1 MTATVTTTTV
11 NTSTSTRQGVQLTVD
26 SQSNTVQI
34 GNYVTDVTIN
44 PYIAPQIVSFYAK
57 GLRPNQRMH
66 AFFDS
71 VLVDAYCAPGTYN
84 GGDTSRWESVDR
96 TAYWGAN
103 LVTSSTGTLV
113 GQFNI
118 PAGTFKN
125 GDRVFELADV
135 DNLAQG
141 NAAISTQAS
150 GTFTASNIS
159 VTKQGS
165 TLTTVNPILS
175 TRPVSN
181 TVVTTNTQVTSTT
194 LADIVNIDAQWEP
207 IAQSLTINTPNSEA
221 GVYATSLTIY
231 FKQLAQIGNHGV
243 TVYLCETNNGYPD
256 GNKVLPFSTVHLSK
270 SEIIAQ
276 DTVNNLG
283 YSSDASI
290 GTTFTFE
297 SPVFLNNASTYA
309 FIVKPDNN
317 DPDYWVYSAE
327 LGDVDIKSGLQMF
340 SQPVIGTAFYG
351 ATTTQW
357 SALQTEYIK
366 FKLNIANFT
375 SFTGDAYF
383 NNGNTEYLTVY
394 NVGYVNTSVSILQG
408 DYVFESTNSTVS
420 TANTSV
426 KGVARYYDSSK
437 NVLYVSNSTGNFTA
451 NTFMQ
456 IHRFANSALV
466 TSPGPNTSTLI
477 AYANTGSF
485 YKPIVDA
492 LVPNFAV
499 IAPAGTKVTYDYR
512 GASNSYVLDSSPNYL
527 NPGTETEFID
537 KERILV
543 TRTHENQYLSGAK
556 SSNVHVSLVSDSILL
571 SPLIDTVMA
580 SGTVIG
586 NQIDPVQ
593 DIYNEYYSSGS
604 SKSKYVSQIITLASG
619 QDAQDLQISI
629 TARRPK
635 DTDIKVYVKF
645 LNAQDPDPISS
656 KTWTPMLNNGYDLYT
671 DGSNAGDFKEFVYT
685 TYPYYGMQTTAGSI
699 NASNTSNVISG
710 YFTTFGTDVKVGMWV
725 NMMANS
731 TFSETSRQVV
741 NVNSTTS
748 LQLNAPFNADQGYA
762 SQPLYIVPPP
772 TTAWNSPSLVTQLA
786 APNGMFQNT
795 INGSAIAT
803 VTANTTSNIIT
814 GSNTNFTSLLPGQIL
829 NVGGYNQAIV
839 SIANSTQL
847 TVGTP
852 WPANYTAANGYI
864 VSKNGLTYLNSNN
877 NLYTSFKQFQIKVI
891 LQSNNSSQVPILNDL
906 TALALQL

>member
-11 NTSTSTRQGVQLTVD
+11 NTSTSNRQGVQLTVD

-34 GNYVTDVTIN
+34 GNFVTDVTIN
-44 PYIAPQIVSFYAK
+44 PYIAPQIVSFYVT
-57 GLRPNQRMH
+57 GLRPNQRVH

-71 VLVDAYCAPGTYN
+71 ILVDSFCAPGTYN

-96 TAYWGAN
+96 TADWGAN
-103 LVTSSTGTLV
+103 LVTSSTGTLA

-118 PAGTFKN
+118 PSGRFKN

-135 DNLAQG
+135 ENLAQG

-165 TLTTVNPILS
+165 TLTTVNPLLS
-175 TRPVSN
+175 TRAVSN
-181 TVVTTNTQVTSTT
+181 TVITTNTQITSAT
-194 LADIVNIDAQWEP
+194 LKDIVNIDSQWEP

-221 GVYATSLTIY
+221 GVYATSLTIF
-231 FKQLAQIGNHGV
+231 FKQKAQIGTNGV

-256 GNKVLPFSTVHLSK
+256 GNKVLPFSTVHLPYASIDV
-270 SEIIAQ
+270 SA
-276 DTVNNLG
+276 
-283 YSSDASI
+283 DASV

-327 LGDVDIKSGLQMF
+327 LGDFDIKSGLQMF
-340 SQPVIGTAFYG
+340 SQPIIGTAFYG

-366 FKLNIANFT
+366 FQLNVANFT
-375 SFTGDAYF
+375 SSTGDAYF
-383 NNGNTEYLTVY
+383 NNGNTDYLTVY
-394 NVGYVNTSVSILQG
+394 NVGFTNTSATILHG
-408 DYVFESTNSTVS
+408 DYVFESDNSLVATV
-420 TANTSV
+420 NTSV
-426 KGVARYYDSSK
+426 KGVARYYDSGK
-437 NVLYVSNSTGNFTA
+437 NLLYVSNSSGNYTA
-451 NTFMQ
+451 NKFVQ

-477 AYANTGSF
+477 AYANTGPF
-485 YKPIVDA
+485 YLPIVDA
-492 LVPNFAV
+492 FVPNFAV
-499 IAPAGTKVTYDYR
+499 IAPAGTKVSYDYK
-512 GASNSYVLDSSPNYL
+512 GTSNSYVLDTSPNYL
-527 NPGTETEFID
+527 NPGTETEFFD

-543 TRTHENQYLSGAK
+543 SRTYENAYLSGGK
-556 SSNVHVSLVSDSILL
+556 SSNVHVGLTSDSILL
-571 SPLIDTVMA
+571 SPLIDTVKA

-604 SKSKYVSQIITLASG
+604 SKSKYVSQIITLANG
-619 QDAQDLQISI
+619 QDAQDLQVSI
-629 TARRPK
+629 TARRPAG
-635 DTDIKVYVKF
+635 TDIKVYVKF
-645 LNAQDPDPISS
+645 LNGQDSEPISS
-656 KTWTPMLNNGYDLYT
+656 KTWTPMLNNGYDVYT

-685 TYPYYGMQTTAGSI
+685 TYPYYGMKATTGSI
-699 NASNTSNVISG
+699 NTANNSNVISG
-710 YFTTFGTDVKVGMWV
+710 YFTTFGTDIKVGMWV

-731 TFSETSRQVV
+731 TFNETSRQVV

-748 LQLNAPFNADQGYA
+748 IQLNAPFNADQGYA
-762 SQPLYIVPPP
+762 SQPIYVVPPP
-772 TTAWNSPSLVTQLA
+772 TTAWASANLVTQLA

-795 INGSAIAT
+795 ITGAAIST
-803 VTANTTSNIIT
+803 VTANTISNIIT
-814 GSNTNFTSLLPGQIL
+814 GSNTNFTILLPGQIMSI
-829 NVGGYNQAIV
+829 GGYSQAIV
-839 SIANSTQL
+839 SISNSTQL

-852 WPANYTAANGYI
+852 WAANYTAANGYI

-877 NLYTSFKQFQIKVI
+877 SLYTTFKQFQIKVI
-891 LQSNNSSQVPILNDL
+891 LQANNSSQVPILNDL

>member
-1 MTATVTTTTV
+1 MTATVTTTT
-11 NTSTSTRQGVQLTVD
+11 TSTSTSNRQGVQLTVD

-34 GNYVTDVTIN
+34 GNFVTDVTIN
-44 PYIAPQIVSFYAK
+44 PYIAPQIISFHAK

-71 VLVDAYCAPGTYN
+71 VLVDAYCAPGVRT
-84 GGDTSRWESVDR
+84 GSDSSIWQSVDR
-96 TAYWGAN
+96 SGNWGAN
-103 LVTSSTGTLV
+103 LVTSSTGILA

-118 PAGTFKN
+118 PAGKFKN

-135 DNLAQG
+135 DNLAMG

-150 GTFTASNIS
+150 GSFTASNIS
-159 VTKQGS
+159 VTKQGV
-165 TLTTVNPILS
+165 TQTTVNPILS
-175 TRPVSN
+175 TRAISN
-181 TVVTTNTQVTSTT
+181 TVVTTNTQVTTTT
-194 LADIVNIDAQWEP
+194 LADIVNITAQWEP

-256 GNKVLPFSTVHLSK
+256 GSKVLPFSTVHLTK
-270 SEIIAQ
+270 SQIVAQ
-276 DTVNNLG
+276 DTVNSLG
-283 YSSDASI
+283 YSNDASL

-297 SPVFLNNASTYA
+297 SPVFLNSSTTYA

-327 LGDVDIKSGLQMF
+327 LGEFDIKSGLQMF
-340 SQPVIGTAFYG
+340 SQPIIGTAFYG

-357 SALQTEYIK
+357 TALQTEYIK

-383 NNGNTEYLTVY
+383 NNGNTEYLSVY

-408 DYVFESTNSTVS
+408 DYVFESTNSSIGTV
-420 TANTSV
+420 NTSV
-426 KGVARYYDSSK
+426 KGVASYYDSGK
-437 NVLYVSNSTGNFTA
+437 NILYASNSSGNYTQ
-451 NTFMQ
+451 NTFVQ

-466 TSPGPNTSTLI
+466 TSPGPNTTTLI
-477 AYANTGSF
+477 AYANTGAF
-485 YKPIVDA
+485 YRPIVDA
-492 LVPNFAV
+492 FVPNFAV
-499 IAPAGTKVTYDYR
+499 ITPAGTRVTYDYR
-512 GASNSYVLDSSPNYL
+512 GTSNSYVLDSSPNYL
-527 NPGTETEFID
+527 SVGTETEFND

-543 TRTHENQYLSGAK
+543 TRSHENQYLSGAK
-556 SSNVHVSLVSDSILL
+556 SSNVHVSLVSDSVLL

-586 NQIDPVQ
+586 NQIDSVQ
-593 DIYNEYYSSGS
+593 DIYNEYYTSGS
-604 SKSKYVSQIITLASG
+604 SKTKYVSQIITLANG

-645 LNAQDPDPISS
+645 LNGQDSESISS
-656 KTWTPMLNNGYDLYT
+656 KSWTPMLNNGYDIYT
-671 DGSNAGDFKEFVYT
+671 DGSNAGDFREYVYT
-685 TYPYYGMQTTAGSI
+685 TYPYYGMMKLTGSV
-699 NASNTSNVISG
+699 NASNTSNVVSG

-731 TFSETSRQVV
+731 TFSEASRQVV

-748 LQLNAPFNADQGYA
+748 LQLNAPFNAEAGYS
-762 SQPLYIVPPP
+762 SQPMYVVPPP
-772 TTAWNSPSLVTQLA
+772 STAWASANLVTQLA

-795 INGSAIAT
+795 IDGSAIST

-814 GSNTNFTSLLPGQIL
+814 GSNTNFTILLPGQIL
-829 NVGGYNQAIV
+829 NIGGYNQAIV
-839 SIANSTQL
+839 SVSNSTQL

-852 WPANYTAANGYI
+852 WATNYTAANGYI
-864 VSKNGLTYLNSNN
+864 VAKNGLTYLNNN
-877 NLYTSFKQFQIKVI
+877 NSLYTTFKQFQIKVI
-891 LQSNNSSQVPILNDL
+891 LQSNNSSQVPMLNDL

>member
-1 MTATVTTTTV
+1 MVATVTTTTV
-11 NTSTSTRQGVQLTVD
+11 NTSTSNREGVQLSVD

-34 GNYVTDVTIN
+34 GNFVTDVTIN
-44 PYIAPQIVSFYAK
+44 PYIAPQIVSFYAR

-66 AFFDS
+66 VFFDS
-71 VLVDAYCAPGTYN
+71 ILVDSYCAPGTYN

-96 TAYWGAN
+96 IADWGAN
-103 LVTSSTGTLV
+103 LVTSSTGSLA
-113 GQFNI
+113 GQFNV
-118 PAGTFKN
+118 PSGRFKN

-135 DNLAQG
+135 ENLAQG
-141 NAAISTQAS
+141 NAAITTQAS

-175 TRPVSN
+175 TRAVSN
-181 TVVTTNTQVTSTT
+181 TVISTNTQINSTT
-194 LADIVNIDAQWEP
+194 LGDIVNIDAQWEP

-221 GVYATSLTIY
+221 GVYATSLTIF
-231 FKQLAQIGNHGV
+231 FKQKAQIGTNGV

-256 GNKVLPFSTVHLSK
+256 GNKVLPFSTVHLPYASITE
-270 SEIIAQ
+270 S
-276 DTVNNLG
+276 N
-283 YSSDASI
+283 DASV

-327 LGDVDIKSGLQMF
+327 LGDFDIKSGLQMF
-340 SQPVIGTAFYG
+340 SQPIIGTAFYG

-366 FKLNIANFT
+366 FQLNVANFT
-375 SFTGDAYF
+375 SSTGDAYF

-394 NVGYVNTSVSILQG
+394 NVGYVNTSATILQG
-408 DYVFESTNSTVS
+408 DYVFESNTSLVAS
-420 TANTSV
+420 VNTSV
-426 KGVARYYDSSK
+426 KGVARYYDSGK
-437 NVLYVSNSTGNFTA
+437 NILYVSNSSGNYTA
-451 NTFMQ
+451 NKFVQ

-477 AYANTGSF
+477 AYANTGPF
-485 YKPIVDA
+485 YLPIVDA
-492 LVPNFAV
+492 FVPNFAV
-499 IAPAGTKVTYDYR
+499 IAPAGTKVSYDYK
-512 GASNSYVLDSSPNYL
+512 GTSNSYVVDTAPNYL
-527 NPGTETEFID
+527 NAGTETEFVD

-543 TRTHENQYLSGAK
+543 SRTYENAYLSGAK
-556 SSNVHVSLVSDSILL
+556 SSNIHVGMTSDSILL

-586 NQIDPVQ
+586 NQIDSVQ
-593 DIYNEYYSSGS
+593 DVYNEYYSSGS
-604 SKSKYVSQIITLASG
+604 SKSKYVSQIITLANG

-629 TARRPK
+629 TARRPA

-645 LNAQDPDPISS
+645 LNGQDSVPISA
-656 KTWTPMLNNGYDLYT
+656 KTWTPMLNNGYDVYT
-671 DGSNAGDFKEFVYT
+671 DGSNSGDFKEFVYT
-685 TYPYYGMQTTAGSI
+685 TYPYYGMKAVTGSV
-699 NASNTSNVISG
+699 NAANNTNTVSG

-731 TFSETSRQVV
+731 TYNETSRQVV
-741 NVNSTTS
+741 NVISTS
-748 LQLNAPFNADQGYA
+748 SIQLNAPFSAEQGYA
-762 SQPLYIVPPP
+762 SQPMYIVPPP
-772 TTAWNSPSLVTQLA
+772 TTAWASANSITQLA

-795 INGSAIAT
+795 STGAAIAT

-814 GSNTNFTSLLPGQIL
+814 GSNTNFTILLPGQIMSI
-829 NVGGYNQAIV
+829 GGFNQAIV
-839 SIANSTQL
+839 SVSNSTQL

-852 WPANYTAANGYI
+852 WSANYTAANGYI
-864 VSKNGLTYLNSNN
+864 LAKNGLTYLNSNN
-877 NLYTSFKQFQIKVI
+877 SLYTTFKQFQIKVI
-891 LQSNNSSQVPILNDL
+891 LQSNNSSQVPILHDL

>member
-1 MTATVTTTTV
+1 LVATVTTTTV
-11 NTSTSTRQGVQLTVD
+11 NTSTSNREGVQLSVD

-34 GNYVTDVTIN
+34 GNFVTDVTIN
-44 PYIAPQIVSFYAK
+44 PYIAPQIVSFYAR

-66 AFFDS
+66 VFFDS
-71 VLVDAYCAPGTYN
+71 ILVDSYCAPGTYN

-96 TAYWGAN
+96 IADWGAN
-103 LVTSSTGTLV
+103 LVTSSTGSLA
-113 GQFNI
+113 GQFNV
-118 PAGTFKN
+118 PSGRFKN

-135 DNLAQG
+135 ENLAQG
-141 NAAISTQAS
+141 NAAITTQAS

-175 TRPVSN
+175 TRAVSN
-181 TVVTTNTQVTSTT
+181 TVISTNTQINSTT
-194 LADIVNIDAQWEP
+194 LGDIVNIDAQWEP

-221 GVYATSLTIY
+221 GVYATSLTIF
-231 FKQLAQIGNHGV
+231 FKQKAQIGTNGV

-256 GNKVLPFSTVHLSK
+256 GNKVLPFSTVHLPYASITE
-270 SEIIAQ
+270 S
-276 DTVNNLG
+276 N
-283 YSSDASI
+283 DASV

-327 LGDVDIKSGLQMF
+327 LGDFDIKSGLQMF
-340 SQPVIGTAFYG
+340 SQPIIGTAFYG

-366 FKLNIANFT
+366 FQLNVANFT
-375 SFTGDAYF
+375 SSTGDAYF

-394 NVGYVNTSVSILQG
+394 NVGYVNTSATILQG
-408 DYVFESTNSTVS
+408 DYVFESNTSLVAS
-420 TANTSV
+420 VNTSV
-426 KGVARYYDSSK
+426 KGVARYYDSGK
-437 NVLYVSNSTGNFTA
+437 NILYVSNSSGNYTA
-451 NTFMQ
+451 NKFVQ

-477 AYANTGSF
+477 AYANTGPF
-485 YKPIVDA
+485 YLPIVDA
-492 LVPNFAV
+492 FVPNFAV
-499 IAPAGTKVTYDYR
+499 IAPAGTKVSYDYK
-512 GASNSYVLDSSPNYL
+512 GTSNSYVVDTAPNYL
-527 NPGTETEFID
+527 NAGTETEFVD

-543 TRTHENQYLSGAK
+543 SRTYENAYLSGAK
-556 SSNVHVSLVSDSILL
+556 SSNIHVGMTSDSILL

-586 NQIDPVQ
+586 NQIDSVQ
-593 DIYNEYYSSGS
+593 DVYNEYYSSGS
-604 SKSKYVSQIITLASG
+604 SKSKYVSQIITLANG

-629 TARRPK
+629 TARRPA

-645 LNAQDPDPISS
+645 LNGQDSVPISA
-656 KTWTPMLNNGYDLYT
+656 KTWTPMLNNGYDVYT
-671 DGSNAGDFKEFVYT
+671 DGSNSGDFKEFVYT
-685 TYPYYGMQTTAGSI
+685 TYPYYGMKAVTGSV
-699 NASNTSNVISG
+699 NAANNTNTVSG

-731 TFSETSRQVV
+731 TYNETSRQVV
-741 NVNSTTS
+741 NVISTS
-748 LQLNAPFNADQGYA
+748 SIQLNAPFSAEQGYA
-762 SQPLYIVPPP
+762 SQPMYIVPPP
-772 TTAWNSPSLVTQLA
+772 TTAWASANSITQLA

-795 INGSAIAT
+795 STGAAIAT

-814 GSNTNFTSLLPGQIL
+814 GSNTNFTILLPGQIMSI
-829 NVGGYNQAIV
+829 GGFNQAIV
-839 SIANSTQL
+839 SVSNSTQL

-852 WPANYTAANGYI
+852 WSANYTAANGYI
-864 VSKNGLTYLNSNN
+864 LAKNGLTYLNSNN
-877 NLYTSFKQFQIKVI
+877 SLYTTFKQFQIKVI
-891 LQSNNSSQVPILNDL
+891 LQSNNSSQVPILHDL